1 MSGTDE
7 AGSSQGASCGL
18 PAPEVAGS
26 AGATEAY
33 AEAGFRE
40 DRKNAHRLA
49 NDPGVRARITEL
61 QERGAMRA
69 EITLADVTA
78 NLKRIAEAA
87 EQEGGAPGLSVA
99 RAAWMDVAKLNGL
112 VVDKSE
118 NVNVVH
124 TISDKPMSEDEWI
137 AEYGAGEGSAG

>member
-1 MSGTDE
+1 M
-7 AGSSQGASCGL
+7 
-18 PAPEVAGS
+18 APLRNGRRERFAQLVAEGN
-26 AGATEAY
+26 AAADAY
-33 AEAGFRE
+33 AEAGFRA
-40 DRKNAHRLA
+40 DRQNAHRLA
-49 NDPGVRARITEL
+49 NTRDVRARITEL

-87 EQEGGAPGLSVA
+87 EKEGGAPGLSVA
-99 RAAWMDVAKLNGL
+99 RAPWMDVAKLNGL

-118 NVNVVH
+118 NVNIH
-124 TISDKPMSEDEWI
+124 HEISDKPMSEDEWT